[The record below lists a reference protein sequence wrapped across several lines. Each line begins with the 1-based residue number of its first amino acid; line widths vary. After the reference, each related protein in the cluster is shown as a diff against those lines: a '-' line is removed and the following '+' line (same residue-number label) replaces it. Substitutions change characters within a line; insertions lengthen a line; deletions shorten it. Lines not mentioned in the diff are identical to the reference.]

1 MGLIRH
7 RKRRS
12 SKARLDLKAKVVQT
26 RNVDLFRDFK
36 CNPTCLVTVCSS
48 SSGRTTKLRSGRTR
62 WNETLK
68 LKLPTSPQSEWV
80 RIVIYD
86 ALPTSPALSETDS
99 EVSCCDEISSNSGAS
114 GSTSGPPRNEHQ
126 ANATHHSRRNSTQNS
141 YLYVGEIKLSLL
153 ELFKKK
159 DTVSSYRFSLDPA
172 WYNIYDRRLQRQ
184 SKEKSDSLYVVGE
197 LQLAFKLST
206 NSKHST
212 LMQVYNQWRNSLKA
226 TLNHRRAI
234 RKANSSKSSLPKSMS
249 TSTKADNTDNSSD
262 VFNSKEDDDDQES
275 RLDYFDSG
283 LDGQDEFTSENNLL
297 SDDISL
303 GSDPMSLEVED
314 EDLVD
319 KDLASMLPVL
329 DEYEVVGPEMISN
342 FSRMSLTDGYQEEL
356 DEEDDDDEDEHE
368 DDDEATAIAEPH
380 LENIYDELHSPEFDD
395 NLDDEDDIDEA
406 EEDKT
411 DNFTVRNTGNRLR
424 RLRRTRRNQKILSNH
439 ISPTNNYKLSKK
451 QHAAGVVFMELK
463 NIKDLPMLK
472 NKLSRRKYDMDP
484 FIIATF
490 GRRVFKTSWKKQTLN
505 PVYNE
510 CAAFEVFPEETNF
523 EFHFKV
529 LDKDSFS
536 ANDKIAGCNLSWTEM
551 VSKQTPEGEW
561 AMYNLP
567 LLLTVEPRDS
577 VVPVLSLRIK
587 YVPYAV
593 LKNFFWQNALAMQ
606 TSRNDFN
613 LVDLTLYLDML
624 GHFTVEEV
632 CGFFTHFNRQ
642 PWRCDYLN
650 KDQLIEYLQTWKKSS
665 HFKNVWKCPSCS
677 RSCKPTRNTMN
688 SKLVLENDLITHF
701 AVCSYGGSC
710 KILKPSYV
718 STDFASKRWLSKVL
732 IKMTYGK
739 YALGSNNAN
748 ILVQDRDSG
757 IILEEK
763 ISAHVKLGMRI
774 IYNGK
779 GKESK
784 KFRSLLKTLSVRQGK
799 KFDDPSSV
807 RQILPFI
814 KFHSLNMEEYEDV
827 PYKTFNDFF
836 YRRIK
841 PGLRK
846 PEGDSK
852 IFVSPADSRCTV
864 FSSIHQA
871 KDIWIKGSRF
881 TLARLTKNY
890 KSEIFN
896 DRSCNILIF
905 RLAPQDYHR
914 FHCPCDAVI
923 GKPIFVDGQYYTVNP
938 MAIRSSLDVFGE
950 NVRMIIPLE
959 SPEFGTLLLIPIGA
973 MMVGS
978 IILDRKEGDF
988 VKRGEELGYFKFGG
1002 STVVLVVPSKAL
1014 TLDADLS
1021 KNSAD
1026 GIETLVKVG
1035 MSVGHSPRVSEHKR
1049 EKIKILNP
1057 AERERI
1063 KRTIS
1068 ISQENANSLNNSTW
1082 EYHALKNMLTSEY
1095 GEEGVESLARGDT
1108 PPSDMLTRYSSSTSS
1123 TSAETP

>member
-7 RKRRS
+7 RKRRT
-12 SKARLDLKAKVVQT
+12 KPRLSLKVKVVQT

-36 CNPTCLVTVCSS
+36 CNPTCVVTASLV
-48 SSGRTTKLRSGRTR
+48 SSGRTSKLRNGRTK

-68 LKLPTSPQSEWV
+68 LKLPNAPQSEWV

-86 ALPTSPALSETDS
+86 ALPTSPAVFEGEAEASG
-99 EVSCCDEISSNSGAS
+99 CDDMGSNSSVSVS
-114 GSTSGPPRNEHQ
+114 GSGPSRTESQ
-126 ANATHHSRRNSTQNS
+126 ANSVHQSRHSSRENS
-141 YLYVGEIKLSLL
+141 YLYVGETKLSLL
-153 ELFKKK
+153 ELFRKK
-159 DTVSSYRFSLDPA
+159 DTLSSYRFSLDPT
-172 WYNIYDRRLQRQ
+172 WYKIYDRRLQRQ
-184 SKEKSDSLYVVGE
+184 SKDKTDSRYVVGE
-197 LQLAFKLST
+197 LQLGLKLST
-206 NSKHST
+206 SSKHST
-212 LMQVYNQWRNSLKA
+212 LIQVYNEWRNSLTA
-226 TLNHRRAI
+226 TLNHRRTIKQA
-234 RKANSSKSSLPKSMS
+234 KPLKLLAPKSLS
-249 TSTKADNTDNSSD
+249 NSTKALSAYNSND
-262 VFNSKEDDDDQES
+262 AFKEDEDDEES
-275 RLDYFDSG
+275 RVEYFDNEVDSHG
-283 LDGQDEFTSENNLL
+283 EFTSENNLY
-297 SDDISL
+297 SDAVSL
-303 GSDPMSLEVED
+303 GSDAISLED
-314 EDLVD
+314 DDGDLAETR
-319 KDLASMLPVL
+319 LASMVPVL
-329 DEYEVVGPEMISN
+329 DEYEVVGPEIMSD
-342 FSRMSLTDGYQEEL
+342 FSRLSLTDGYPEDLDEEDEEGDDDDETAIPEAHAEDIDDDYQTKEYLDDL
-356 DEEDDDDEDEHE
+356 DEEDD
-368 DDDEATAIAEPH
+368 
-380 LENIYDELHSPEFDD
+380 
-395 NLDDEDDIDEA
+395 IDES
-406 EEDKT
+406 EEDGT
-411 DNFTVRNTGNRLR
+411 EDFTVRHSGNRLR
-424 RLRRTRRNQKILSNH
+424 RLRRKRRTREIFPQH
-439 ISPTNNYKLSKK
+439 MTPTNNYKLSKK

-463 NIKDLPMLK
+463 NIKELPLLK

-490 GRRVFKTSWKKQTLN
+490 GRRVYKTSWKKQTLN

-510 CAAFEVFPEETNF
+510 VAAFEVFPEETNF
-523 EFHFKV
+523 GFQFKV

-536 ANDKIAGCNLSWTEM
+536 ANDKIAGCNLSWSEM
-551 VSKQTPEGEW
+551 ARKQTPAGDW
-561 AMYNLP
+561 VNYDLP
-567 LLLTVEPRDS
+567 LILTVDSQDS
-577 VVPVLSLRIK
+577 VTPVLSLRIK
-587 YVPYAV
+587 YVPYSV
-593 LKNFFWQNALAMQ
+593 LKKYFWQNALAMR

-613 LVDLTLYLDML
+613 LVDLTLFLDLL

-642 PWRCDYLN
+642 PWRCDYLS
-650 KDQLIEYLQTWKKSS
+650 KGELIEYLQTWKKTS
-665 HFKNVWKCPSCS
+665 HFRNVWKCPSCS
-677 RSCKPTRNTMN
+677 RSCKPTRNTTN

-701 AVCSYGGSC
+701 AVCSYDGNC
-710 KILKPSYV
+710 KILRPSYV
-718 STDFASKRWLSKVL
+718 SSDFASKRWLSKVL

-784 KFRSLLKTLSVRQGK
+784 KFRALLKTLSVRQGK
-799 KFDDPSSV
+799 KFDDPASI

-814 KFHSLNMEEYEDV
+814 KFHSLNMEEYEDAT
-827 PYKTFNDFF
+827 YRTFNEFF
-836 YRRIK
+836 YRRLK

-846 PEGDSK
+846 PEGDEK

-890 KSEIFN
+890 KPEVFN

-923 GKPIFVDGQYYTVNP
+923 GKPTFVDGQYYTVNP
-938 MAIRSSLDVFGE
+938 MAVRSSLDVFGE
-950 NVRMIIPLE
+950 NVRMVIPLE
-959 SPEFGTLLLIPIGA
+959 SPEFGTLLMIAVGA

-1002 STVVLVVPSKAL
+1002 STVVLVVPSKSL

-1021 KNSAD
+1021 RNSAD

-1035 MSVGHSPRVSEHKR
+1035 MSIGHSPQVPEHKR
-1049 EKIKILNP
+1049 EKIKPLNP
-1057 AERERI
+1057 ADRERI
-1063 KRTIS
+1063 KRSIS
-1068 ISQENANSLNNSTW
+1068 ISQENANTLDNATW
-1082 EYHALKNMLTSEY
+1082 EFQALQNILSSEY
-1095 GEEGVESLARGDT
+1095 GEEGVESLACDGT
-1108 PPSDMLTRYSSSTSS
+1108 PPSDLLTRSSSSVSS
-1123 TSAETP
+1123 ISTA